1 MKTNEIKIGD
11 KIQTLSGTATV
22 VELHP
27 TFGSVK
33 IKHDRPAG
41 NGQEEWMNPGQ
52 MRKAGE

>member
-22 VELHP
+22 VEIHP
-27 TFGSVK
+27 AFGSAK

-41 NGQEEWMNPGQ
+41 NGQEEWMMPGQ